1 METNQY
7 PNNPVPRGGD
17 KIQITAANNSNATR
31 WKAGDIVEVLDGKA
45 DYWGKPAFCAYAKAG
60 WGDRRRK
67 VWNGPNAYSWKIV
80 ERDGKPY
87 VNPAETPATSQPSGK
102 KMKYL
107 EMATEKILSNE
118 TLTKQLST
126 LMFDTDTEKN
136 VRNTAKNIVSLAAA
150 IADEMIRFET
160 TETKKEKDEDN

>member
-60 WGDRRRK
+60 WGDRKRK

-87 VNPAETPATSQPSGK
+87 MDPTETPATSQPSEK

-118 TLTKQLST
+118 TLTKQLSA

-136 VRNTAKNIVSLAAA
+136 IRETAKNIVSLAAA

-160 TETKKEKDEDN
+160 TETAEGNEDY